1 MKRLWLVLGMALVSG
16 GGAAYLAAG
25 YLQPAPVQAARP
37 EEPGDR
43 VAVAARDLP
52 AGSVLTEGDVR
63 LVKWP
68 ADALPAGYAR
78 TAAEVVGRGLV
89 TPLRANEPLMEGKLA
104 SKEAGGGLA
113 ILIPEGMR
121 AVSVRV
127 DEVIGVAGFVT
138 PGTRVD
144 VLATLPAASDR
155 AAGTRLVLQ
164 NVQVL
169 ASGQSLAVERDGK
182 PQAAAVITLLVLPD
196 QAEVLTLASAEG
208 RIQLALRNTMD
219 GAKVV
224 TGGVAANGLL
234 GHAPAPPRPAEPRAA
249 PRPRTVTVSAEQQ
262 QARAGRSVEI
272 FRGSDRSVTT
282 F

>member
-1 MKRLWLVLGMALVSG
+1 MKRLWVVLGMALASG

-25 YLQPAPVQAARP
+25 YLEPAPASAARP
-37 EEPGDR
+37 EPRGDR

-52 AGSVLTEGDVR
+52 AGTVLSAADVR
-63 LVKWP
+63 LVPWP

-78 TAAEVVGRGLV
+78 TAAEVVGRGV
-89 TPLRANEPLMEGKLA
+89 VAPLRTNEPLMAGKLA
-104 SKEAGGGLA
+104 RREAGGGLP

-144 VLATLPAASDR
+144 VLATLPAGQDR
-155 AAGTRLVLQ
+155 IAGTRLVLQ

-169 ASGQSLAVERDGK
+169 AAGQSIARDNDGK

-196 QAEVLTLASAEG
+196 QAEILALSSAEG

-219 GAKVV
+219 GTQVS
-224 TGGVAANGLL
+224 TGGIRTTGLL
-234 GHAPAPPRPAEPRAA
+234 GPTAPPPAPPAARAERPARAPSTA
-249 PRPRTVTVSAEQQ
+249 P
-262 QARAGRSVEI
+262 ARARPGRSVEI

>member
-1 MKRLWLVLGMALVSG
+1 MKRLGLVLGMALASG

-25 YLQPAPVQAARP
+25 YLQPAPASAART
-37 EEPGDR
+37 EAPGDR

-52 AGSVLTEGDVR
+52 AGAVLTGADVR

-89 TPLRANEPLMEGKLA
+89 TPLRANEPVMDGKLA
-104 SKEAGGGLA
+104 PKEGGGGLP
-113 ILIPEGMR
+113 ILIPAGMR

-144 VLATLPAASDR
+144 VLATLPASGER
-155 AAGTRLVLQ
+155 VAGTRLVLQ
-164 NVQVL
+164 NVRVL
-169 ASGQSLAVERDGK
+169 AAGQSIATDAQGK
-182 PQAAAVITLLVLPD
+182 PQTAAVITLLVVPG

-219 GAKVV
+219 AAEVS
-224 TGGVAANGLL
+224 TGGVQSTGLL
-234 GHAPAPPRPAEPRAA
+234 GHAAPAPRAA
-249 PRPRTVTVSAEQQ
+249 PSAPAPKARAASPAPRT
-262 QARAGRSVEI
+262 GRSLEI

>member
-1 MKRLWLVLGMALVSG
+1 MKRLWVVLGMALASG

-25 YLQPAPVQAARP
+25 YLEPAPAAAARP
-37 EEPGDR
+37 EPKGDR

-52 AGSVLTEGDVR
+52 AGSVLSSADVR
-63 LVKWP
+63 LVAWP

-78 TAAEVVGRGLV
+78 TVAEVVGRGV
-89 TPLRANEPLMEGKLA
+89 VAPLRTNEPLMAGKLA
-104 SKEAGGGLA
+104 RKDAGGGLP

-144 VLATLPAASDR
+144 VLATLPAGQDR
-155 AAGTRLVLQ
+155 TAGTRLVLQ

-169 ASGQSLAVERDGK
+169 AAGQSIARDNEGK

-196 QAEVLTLASAEG
+196 QAEILALSSAEG

-219 GAKVV
+219 GSQVS
-224 TGGVAANGLL
+224 TGGIRTTGLL
-234 GHAPAPPRPAEPRAA
+234 GSTAPQPAPPAVRAERPARAPSAA
-249 PRPRTVTVSAEQQ
+249 P
-262 QARAGRSVEI
+262 ARARPGRSVEI

>member
-1 MKRLWLVLGMALVSG
+1 MKRLWVVLGMALASG

-25 YLQPAPVQAARP
+25 YLEPAPAAAARP
-37 EEPGDR
+37 EPRGDR

-52 AGSVLTEGDVR
+52 AGSVLSSADVR
-63 LVKWP
+63 LVAWP

-78 TAAEVVGRGLV
+78 TVAEVVGRGV
-89 TPLRANEPLMEGKLA
+89 VAPLRANEPLMAGKLA
-104 SKEAGGGLA
+104 RKEAGGGLP

-144 VLATLPAASDR
+144 VLATLPAGQDR
-155 AAGTRLVLQ
+155 IAGTRLVLQ

-169 ASGQSLAVERDGK
+169 AAGQSIARDNDGK

-196 QAEVLTLASAEG
+196 QAEILALSSAEG

-219 GAKVV
+219 GTQVS
-224 TGGVAANGLL
+224 TGGIRTTGLL
-234 GHAPAPPRPAEPRAA
+234 GNAAPPPAPPAVRAERPARAPSTA
-249 PRPRTVTVSAEQQ
+249 P
-262 QARAGRSVEI
+262 ARARPGRSVEI

>member
-1 MKRLWLVLGMALVSG
+1 MKRLWLVLGMALASG

-25 YLQPAPVQAARP
+25 YLQPAPASAARA
-37 EEPGDR
+37 EPPGNR

-52 AGSVLTEGDVR
+52 AGAIVGAQDVR
-63 LVKWP
+63 LVQWP

-104 SKEAGGGLA
+104 PRDAGGGLP

-144 VLATLPAASDR
+144 VLATLPAGTGR
-155 AAGTRLVLQ
+155 TAGTRLVLQ

-169 ASGQSLAVERDGK
+169 AAGQSIAREMDGK
-182 PQAAAVITLLVLPD
+182 PQTAAVITLLVLPE
-196 QAEVLTLASAEG
+196 QAEIVTLASAEG
-208 RIQLALRNTMD
+208 RIQLALRNTLD
-219 GAKVV
+219 GAQVS
-224 TGGVAANGLL
+224 TGGARTSALL
-234 GHAPAPPRPAEPRAA
+234 GPAAA
-249 PRPRTVTVSAEQQ
+249 PRKEAERPRTRPAAALPR
-262 QARAGRSVEI
+262 ARTGPSVEI
-272 FRGSDRSVTT
+272 YRGSERSVAT

>member
-1 MKRLWLVLGMALVSG
+1 MKRLWVVLGMALASG

-25 YLQPAPVQAARP
+25 YLEPAPASAAGP
-37 EEPGDR
+37 EPRGDR

-52 AGSVLTEGDVR
+52 AGSVLSPADVR
-63 LVKWP
+63 LVAWP

-78 TAAEVVGRGLV
+78 SVAEVVGRGV
-89 TPLRANEPLMEGKLA
+89 VAPLRTNEPLMAGKLA
-104 SKEAGGGLA
+104 RREAGGGLP

-144 VLATLPAASDR
+144 VLATLPAGQDR
-155 AAGTRLVLQ
+155 TAGTRLVLQ

-169 ASGQSLAVERDGK
+169 AAGQSIARDNDGK
-182 PQAAAVITLLVLPD
+182 PQTAAVITLLVLPD
-196 QAEVLTLASAEG
+196 QAEILALSSAEG
-208 RIQLALRNTMD
+208 RIQLALRNTLD
-219 GAKVV
+219 GSQVS
-224 TGGVAANGLL
+224 TGGIRTTGLL
-234 GHAPAPPRPAEPRAA
+234 GPTAPAPAPPAVRTGRPARAPSTA
-249 PRPRTVTVSAEQQ
+249 PDR
-262 QARAGRSVEI
+262 ARAGRSVEI

>member
-1 MKRLWLVLGMALVSG
+1 MKRLWVVLGMALASG

-25 YLQPAPVQAARP
+25 YLEPAPAAAARP
-37 EEPGDR
+37 EPRGDR

-52 AGSVLTEGDVR
+52 AGSVLSSADVR
-63 LVKWP
+63 LVAWP

-78 TAAEVVGRGLV
+78 TVAEVVGRGV
-89 TPLRANEPLMEGKLA
+89 VAPLRANEPLMAGKLA
-104 SKEAGGGLA
+104 RKEAGGGLP

-144 VLATLPAASDR
+144 VLATLPAGQDR
-155 AAGTRLVLQ
+155 IAGTRLVLQ

-169 ASGQSLAVERDGK
+169 AAGQSIARDNDGK

-196 QAEVLTLASAEG
+196 QAEILALSSAEG

-219 GAKVV
+219 GTQVS
-224 TGGVAANGLL
+224 TGGIRTTGLL
-234 GHAPAPPRPAEPRAA
+234 GNAAPQPAPPAVRAERPARAPSTA
-249 PRPRTVTVSAEQQ
+249 P
-262 QARAGRSVEI
+262 ARARPGRSVEI

>member
-1 MKRLWLVLGMALVSG
+1 MKRLWVVLGMALASG

-25 YLQPAPVQAARP
+25 YLEPAPAAAARP
-37 EEPGDR
+37 EPKGDR

-52 AGSVLTEGDVR
+52 AGSVLSSADVR
-63 LVKWP
+63 LVAWP
-68 ADALPAGYAR
+68 ADAVPAGYAR
-78 TAAEVVGRGLV
+78 TVAEVVGRGV
-89 TPLRANEPLMEGKLA
+89 VAPLRTNEPLMAGKLA
-104 SKEAGGGLA
+104 RKEAGGGLP

-144 VLATLPAASDR
+144 VLATLPAGQDR
-155 AAGTRLVLQ
+155 TAGTRLVLQ

-169 ASGQSLAVERDGK
+169 A
-182 PQAAAVITLLVLPD
+182 AASRSRATTKGSRRPRRSSPCLVLPD
-196 QAEVLTLASAEG
+196 QAEILALSSAEG

-219 GAKVV
+219 GTQVS
-224 TGGVAANGLL
+224 TGGIRTSGLL
-234 GHAPAPPRPAEPRAA
+234 GPTAPPPAPPAVRAERPARAPSPA
-249 PRPRTVTVSAEQQ
+249 PDRV
-262 QARAGRSVEI
+262 RAGRSVEI

>member
-1 MKRLWLVLGMALVSG
+1 MKRLWMVVGMALASG

-25 YLQPAPVQAARP
+25 YLQPAPASAARA
-37 EEPGDR
+37 EPPGNR

-52 AGSVLTEGDVR
+52 AGAVVGAADVR
-63 LVKWP
+63 LVAWP
-68 ADALPAGYAR
+68 EDALPAGYAR

-89 TPLRANEPLMEGKLA
+89 TPLRANEPVMEGKLA
-104 SKEAGGGLA
+104 PRDGGGGLP

-144 VLATLPAASDR
+144 VLATLPAAGER
-155 AAGTRLVLQ
+155 TAGTRLVLQ

-169 ASGQSLAVERDGK
+169 AAGQSIARETDGK
-182 PQAAAVITLLVLPD
+182 PQTAAVITLLVLPE
-196 QAEVLTLASAEG
+196 QAEIVTLASAEG
-208 RIQLALRNTMD
+208 RIQLALRNTLD
-219 GAKVV
+219 GAQVS
-224 TGGVAANGLL
+224 TGGARTNVLL
-234 GHAPAPPRPAEPRAA
+234 GADGAPKKEEA
-249 PRPRTVTVSAEQQ
+249 RPRTRPATALPP
-262 QARAGRSVEI
+262 ARTGPSVEI